1 MSFPWVPHG
10 LFYRGD
16 QAWSEPITDLVLPPA
31 VFFCIIPS
39 PNHQPSLWICLQ
51 PTILIRLS
59 VGPLPPPKHTLLRT
73 QLAWTTQYILWRRIL
88 QKSGGAACP
97 VFLPRALAFR
107 PGPSRLP
114 FRAGMQLPGSSA
126 AVLLEALQ
134 AWPASLLGH
143 QATCERGRENPHK
156 STSTSRG
163 PHPRRR
169 SVTPPG
175 RQGRYQISH
184 MQRITGRREGVTIDD
199 GPRADGS
206 LLG

>member
-59 VGPLPPPKHTLLRT
+59 VGPLPPQSILCCVRSWRGLP
-73 QLAWTTQYILWRRIL
+73 TQYILWRRIL

-126 AVLLEALQ
+126 AVVLEALQ
-134 AWPASLLGH
+134 AWPASLPACL
-143 QATCERGRENPHK
+143 ATRPPAKEEERIHANRHRHREVP
-156 STSTSRG
+156 TLD
-163 PHPRRR
+163 
-169 SVTPPG
+169 V
-175 RQGRYQISH
+175 
-184 MQRITGRREGVTIDD
+184 
-199 GPRADGS
+199 A
-206 LLG
+206 L